1 MKADLLLGYP
11 GPPGKP
17 DFQPPSGLNV
27 RGVASIA
34 SPLPSPHWNYG
45 AWGCL
50 SYFGAVEKVVSPFLP
65 PAAFL
70 EGEDSRD
77 VPCFCRFFWTD
88 TIPCSGHN
96 GD

>member
-11 GPPGKP
+11 GSPGKP

-27 RGVASIA
+27 LGVASNCFPFAI
-34 SPLPSPHWNYG
+34 SSLELRSLG
-45 AWGCL
+45 M

-70 EGEDSRD
+70 EGEGSRD
-77 VPCFCRFFWTD
+77 VPCFCRFFWAD
-88 TIPCSGHN
+88 TVPCSGHN